1 MPDKITTQKDV
12 FSTMF
17 HHNKRLQ
24 YEAKPS
30 KPDAL
35 FANKVQEVLG
45 GQYGEMTVMTQYLFQ
60 GWSCRGPA
68 KYKDMLLDIG
78 TEEIGHVEMLC
89 TMIARLLEGAPVAA
103 QEAAHNSNPMMAA
116 ILGGMNPQQAVVSGG
131 GPRPTDSMGN
141 PWSGAYMTAS
151 GNMFA
156 DFHSNLNAEVQGR
169 LQVCRLY
176 EMTDD
181 VGIRDTFAYMIARDT
196 MHQNQWLAAIE
207 DMKSEGMC
215 NYPVPLAF
223 TADEK
228 HDDAK
233 YQFWNLSEGTDS
245 QQGRW
250 ASGQSPDGKG
260 QFTYVADPQPL
271 GPEPTLAPPDA
282 HLYNLPQ
289 QLSTGKADGAGM
301 GGLKGT
307 LGQVVAT
314 VKDKITP

>member
-1 MPDKITTQKDV
+1 
-12 FSTMF
+12 MF
-17 HHNKRLQ
+17 FHTKRLQ

-30 KPDAL
+30 KPDAQ

-89 TMIARLLEGAPVAA
+89 TMIARLLEGAPMNV
-103 QEAAHNSNPMMAA
+103 QEDAVGSNPMLAA
-116 ILGGMNPQQAVVSGG
+116 VFGGMNPQHAIVGGG

-141 PWSGAYMTAS
+141 PWSGAYMTNS

-156 DFHSNLNAEVQGR
+156 DFHANLNAEVQGR

-181 VGIRDTFAYMIARDT
+181 PGIRDTFAYMIARDT

-215 NYPVPLAF
+215 NYPVPMAF
-223 TADEK
+223 AADSK
-228 HDDAK
+228 HADAQ

-245 QQGRW
+245 RQGRW
-250 ASGQSPDGKG
+250 ASGPAPDGKG
-260 QFTYVADPQPL
+260 EFVYLADPQPL
-271 GPEPTLAPPDA
+271 GPEPVLPAPDA
-282 HLYNLPQ
+282 RTYDLPPQ
-289 QLSTGKADGAGM
+289 MSVGHADGVGT
-301 GGLKGT
+301 GGVGGAIK
-307 LGQVVAT
+307 QVVEA
-314 VKDKITP
+314 VKEKITP

>member
-1 MPDKITTQKDV
+1 
-12 FSTMF
+12 MF
-17 HHNKRLQ
+17 FHNKRLQ

-89 TMIARLLEGAPVAA
+89 TLIARLLEGAPMNA
-103 QEAAHNSNPMMAA
+103 QEDAASSNPMIAA
-116 ILGGMNPQQAVVSGG
+116 VLGGMNPQHAIVSGG
-131 GPRPTDSMGN
+131 GPRPTNSVGN
-141 PWSGAYMTAS
+141 PWSGAYITAS

-156 DFHSNLNAEVQGR
+156 DFNSNLNAEVQGR

-181 VGIRDTFAYMIARDT
+181 PGIRDTFAYMIARDT
-196 MHQNQWLAAIE
+196 MHQNQWMAAIE

-215 NYPVPLAF
+215 DYPVPLAF
-223 TADEK
+223 TGDSAHAD
-228 HDDAK
+228 AR
-233 YQFWNLSEGTDS
+233 YQFWNLSQGTDS
-245 QQGRW
+245 EKGCW
-250 ASGQSPDGKG
+250 ASGPTPDGKG
-260 QFTYVADPQPL
+260 EFVYLADPQPL
-271 GPEPTLAPPDA
+271 GPEPVLSPPDA
-282 HLYNLPQ
+282 RTYDLPQ
-289 QLSTGKADGAGM
+289 ALSVGHAQGAEANG
-301 GGLKGT
+301 
-307 LGQVVAT
+307 VVGAIKHVAQA